1 MKSNILN
8 KLWETG
14 IPMGKMIT
22 FSCESNITPE
32 ELRKY
37 LCIRLVSQNQCQLS
51 EIVKD
56 IKRKS
61 L

>member
-1 MKSNILN
+1 MKSNVLN

-14 IPMGKMIT
+14 TPIGKIIT
-22 FSCESNITPE
+22 FSCESNISAD

-51 EIVKD
+51 ELVKE
-56 IKRKS
+56 IKRKT